1 MTFFCFVWNTLY
13 GMSKKLKRKSTNF
26 LYSIQKLQ
34 KALNKFEAVPEENSK
49 WLVQKNTFVYNIF
62 SIFRALCN
70 IQIVV
75 L

>member
-1 MTFFCFVWNTLY
+1 MTFFCFVWN
-13 GMSKKLKRKSTNF
+13 GMSKKLKRKLTNF
-26 LYSIQKLQ
+26 LYSIQQLQ

>member
-1 MTFFCFVWNTLY
+1 MKYLY

-26 LYSIQKLQ
+26 LYSIPKSIQQLQ

>member
-1 MTFFCFVWNTLY
+1 MVC
-13 GMSKKLKRKSTNF
+13 
-26 LYSIQKLQ
+26 QKNWKESQQLQ